1 MPASRTDSPPPDL
14 SRIEDV
20 DVSAE
25 MQGSFLEYAYS
36 VIYSRALPDARDGL
50 KPVQRRILYQMA
62 DMGLRPDRGH
72 VKSARVV
79 GEVMGKLHPHGD
91 SAIYDALVRLAQG
104 FALRVPLV
112 DGHGNFGSLDDGPAA
127 ARYTEA
133 RLAPAALALTENLDE
148 DVVDF
153 IPNYDG
159 QFQQPEV
166 LPAAFPNL
174 LVNGTT
180 GIAVGMA
187 TNMAPHNLI
196 EVVAAAI
203 HLLENPHA
211 TLDELMEFVP
221 GPDLPGGGVIL
232 GVDGIKDAYAG
243 GRGSF
248 RTRAKVS
255 VESLGP
261 RRTGLVVTELPYMV
275 GPERV
280 IEKIKDAVGAKKLTG
295 IADVTD
301 LTDRNHGLRLV
312 IGVKTGFD
320 PNAVLEQLYRLT
332 PLEDSFGINNV
343 ALVDGQPQTLGLKDL
358 LRVYLDHR
366 IQVVTRR
373 SRFRLAKRQAR
384 LHLVEGLLIAILD
397 IDEVIQL
404 IRGSDDTAQA
414 RQRLM
419 DVFDLSTL
427 QADYILELQLRR
439 LTRFS
444 RIELEAERDE
454 LKAEIAALEELLASD
469 RLLRAQVARELEAA
483 AEAYGTPRRTL
494 LLNGGP
500 VPSRSRAAAPADL
513 QIADA
518 PCRVFFSATGRMV
531 RAELIA
537 DAPNGGIIPPA
548 RRSKHDAIRSA
559 VDTTTRGDLGAVTSS
574 GRLVRFSPVDL
585 PSVPGNSIQM
595 AAGVRADQYIGLPS
609 GEHVVAVVAL
619 VADPVIALGTRDGV
633 VKRVAAD
640 EIAGKPDVEIISLK
654 PGDAVVG
661 AAPAADGT
669 DLVFV
674 TSDAQLLRFDAA
686 SVRPQGRAAGGMAG
700 IRLGDGARVIS
711 FTALSSTEEAVVV
724 TIAGTTT
731 ALPGTDAGSGKV
743 SLYSEFP
750 AKGRATGGV
759 RAQRFLRGEDALT
772 LAWVGVD
779 PRAVAADGAVRA
791 LPDVGAKR
799 DASGQPLDAVIAA
812 VGTAAL

>member
-1 MPASRTDSPPPDL
+1 MAVSRTDPVPSGE
-14 SRIEDV
+14 RIEDV
-20 DVSAE
+20 DLSTE

-50 KPVQRRILYQMA
+50 KPVQRRILFQMA

-91 SAIYDALVRLAQG
+91 SAIYDALVRLAQD

-127 ARYTEA
+127 PRYTEA
-133 RLAPAALALTENLDE
+133 RLAPPALALTENLDE

-153 IPNYDG
+153 VPNYDG
-159 QFQQPEV
+159 QFQQPDV

-196 EVVAAAI
+196 EVVAAAV
-203 HLLENPHA
+203 HLLDNPEA
-211 TLDELMEFVP
+211 TLEELMEFVP
-221 GPDLPGGGVIL
+221 GPDLPGGGVIVGL
-232 GVDGIKDAYAG
+232 DGVKDAYAT
-243 GRGSF
+243 GRGTF

-280 IEKIKDAVGAKKLTG
+280 IEKIKDAVGSKKLTG

-312 IGVKTGFD
+312 IGIKTGFD

-343 ALVDGQPQTLGLKDL
+343 ALVDGQPQTLGLKEL

-373 SRFRLAKRQAR
+373 SRFRLARKEDR

-397 IDEVIQL
+397 IDEVIQV
-404 IRGSDDTAQA
+404 IRSSDDGDQA
-414 RQRLM
+414 RGRLM
-419 DVFDLSTL
+419 DVFDLSQV
-427 QADYILELQLRR
+427 QAEYILELRLRR
-439 LTRFS
+439 LTKFS
-444 RIELEAERDE
+444 RIELEAERDS
-454 LKAEIAALEELLASD
+454 LKAEIAQLEELLASEV
-469 RLLRAQVARELEAA
+469 LLRGQVARELDTA

-500 VPSRSRAAAPADL
+500 VATRSRAAAAKADL

-518 PCRVFFSATGRMV
+518 PCRVFLSATGRMV
-531 RAELIA
+531 RAETA
-537 DAPNGGIIPPA
+537 DASVVPPA

-559 VDTTTRGDLGAVTSS
+559 VDATTRGDLGAVTSA

-585 PSVPGNSIQM
+585 PSVPANSVQL
-595 AAGVRADQYIGLPS
+595 AAGTRADQYLGLAS
-609 GEHVVAVVAL
+609 GEHVVAIVSLAEP
-619 VADPVIALGTRDGV
+619 APIALGTAQGV
-633 VKRVAAD
+633 VKRVSAA
-640 EIAGKPDVEIISLK
+640 EITNKHEIEIISLK

-661 AAPAADGT
+661 AAPAPD
-669 DLVFV
+669 DSELVFV
-674 TSDAQLLRFDAA
+674 TTDAQLLRFSAD
-686 SVRPQGRAAGGMAG
+686 SVRPQGRSAGGMAG
-700 IRLGDGARVIS
+700 IRLSDGARVVS
-711 FTALSSTEEAVVV
+711 FTTVPAREDTVVV
-724 TIAGTTT
+724 TIAGSNQSL
-731 ALPGTDAGSGKV
+731 AGTDAGSGKV
-743 SLYSEFP
+743 SDFTEFP
-750 AKGRATGGV
+750 PKGRATGGV
-759 RAQRFLRGEDALT
+759 RAQRFLKGEDTLT
-772 LAWVGVD
+772 MAWVGTQ
-779 PRAVAADGAVRA
+779 PRAVGADGSVRQ
-791 LPDVGAKR
+791 LPDAGAKR
-799 DASGQPLDAVIAA
+799 DASGQPLDGVIGAL
-812 VGTAAL
+812 GTAVS